1 MNSHFNCI
9 FEILSIAMKLFA
21 FFIFLFYLQL
31 AFFSQEIN
39 DNKNSFTASL
49 DFNSNLTQ
57 IYEQN
62 GIRIIAQ
69 LENCNNPSIGMEKD
83 YIYFNIENTN
93 PFDVKISFEQNLYFN
108 FSCTTCGKQEYLKSF
123 RLESNETLISS
134 CTDSSPNSLKIFYG
148 SPWVSEKLTKFS
160 LRNINVEKQ

>member
-93 PFDVKISFEQNLYFN
+93 PFDVKISFNLHKN
-108 FSCTTCGKQEYLKSF
+108 LSKCA
-123 RLESNETLISS
+123 TL
-134 CTDSSPNSLKIFYG
+134 T
-148 SPWVSEKLTKFS
+148 FS
-160 LRNINVEKQ
+160 LYISRMFFILFM